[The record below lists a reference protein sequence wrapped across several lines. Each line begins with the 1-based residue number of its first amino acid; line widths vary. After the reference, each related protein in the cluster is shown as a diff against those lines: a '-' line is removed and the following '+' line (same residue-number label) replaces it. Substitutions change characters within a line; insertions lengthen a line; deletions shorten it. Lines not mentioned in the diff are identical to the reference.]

1 LECARAPRDKDRLK
15 VFQQG
20 AEMALAD
27 PVPPFEGLVGTEA
40 SWRHRPR
47 LRWGTA
53 ETERLT
59 VARWTSADPSD
70 QVCGP
75 SASAGCHVLEVNL
88 RPTDAALRV
97 DGLSVHD
104 GRLPAGSV
112 LLTQAGCRIEARYR
126 SACDLLHFFVPV
138 RRFETLL
145 REAGLW
151 DVGGPF
157 GLAEQDPVISR
168 LALSLLASQDLDGPG
183 AQLYAESVAAAILAR
198 VVGRA
203 GSATGVDAGK
213 RAGLV
218 KWRHR
223 RVVEFID
230 ANLADP
236 IRLPDLARAAG
247 LSRMHFAA
255 QFRAAT
261 GIRPHEFVLRRRI
274 ERAQD
279 LLRDSALP
287 LAQVALG
294 VGFQTQAH
302 FTTVFRDHVQET
314 PGRWRQLHRS
324 G

>member
-1 LECARAPRDKDRLK
+1 
-15 VFQQG
+15 
-20 AEMALAD
+20 MALAD
-27 PVPPFEGLVGTEA
+27 PVLPFKGLIGTETN
-40 SWRHRPR
+40 WRHCPR
-47 LRWGTA
+47 GQVGDA
-53 ETERLT
+53 EKDRL
-59 VARWTSADPSD
+59 VIARWISAEASD
-70 QVCGP
+70 QACGP
-75 SASAGCHVLEVNL
+75 AASAGRHVLEVNL
-88 RPTDAALRV
+88 RPTNVALSV
-97 DGLSVHD
+97 DGMLVHD
-104 GRLPAGSV
+104 GELSAGSV
-112 LLTQAGCRIEARYR
+112 LLTRAGGLIEARYR
-126 SACDLLHFFVPV
+126 GACDLLHFFVPV

-145 REAGLW
+145 REAGLSEAS
-151 DVGGPF
+151 DLF
-157 GLAEQDPVISR
+157 RLTDPDQVLSR
-168 LALSLLASQDLDGPG
+168 LALSLLASDDLDGPG
-183 AQLYAESVAAAILAR
+183 AQLYAESVAAAIFAR
-198 VVGRA
+198 VMGRRS
-203 GSATGVDAGK
+203 SAIGVDTGK
-213 RAGLV
+213 RTGLV

-279 LLRDSALP
+279 MLRDSALP

-324 G
+324 S

>member
-1 LECARAPRDKDRLK
+1 
-15 VFQQG
+15 
-20 AEMALAD
+20 MI
-27 PVPPFEGLVGTEA
+27 
-40 SWRHRPR
+40 
-47 LRWGTA
+47 
-53 ETERLT
+53 
-59 VARWTSADPSD
+59 ARWTSADASEHA
-70 QVCGP
+70 CGP
-75 SASAGCHVLEVNL
+75 AASAGCHLLEVNL
-88 RPTDAALRV
+88 RPANVALRI

-104 GRLPAGSV
+104 GRLSAGSV
-112 LLTQAGCRIEARYR
+112 LLTRAGCLIEARYR
-126 SACDLLHFFVPV
+126 GACDLLHFFVPV

-145 REAGLW
+145 REAGLS
-151 DVGGPF
+151 DASGPF
-157 GLAEQDPVISR
+157 GLTGPDQVSSR
-168 LALSLLASQDLDGPG
+168 LALSLLASDDLDGPG
-183 AQLYAESVAAAILAR
+183 AQLFAESVAAAILAR
-198 VVGRA
+198 VVGRTSSG
-203 GSATGVDAGK
+203 GSGVETGK
-213 RAGLV
+213 RTALV

-279 LLRDSALP
+279 MLRDSALP
-287 LAQVALG
+287 LAQVALD

-324 G
+324 R

>member
-1 LECARAPRDKDRLK
+1 
-15 VFQQG
+15 
-20 AEMALAD
+20 MI
-27 PVPPFEGLVGTEA
+27 
-40 SWRHRPR
+40 
-47 LRWGTA
+47 
-53 ETERLT
+53 
-59 VARWTSADPSD
+59 ARWTSADASD
-70 QVCGP
+70 QACGP
-75 SASAGCHVLEVNL
+75 AASAGCHVLEVNL
-88 RPTDAALRV
+88 RPTNVALRV
-97 DGLSVHD
+97 GGLLVHD
-104 GRLPAGSV
+104 GRLSAGSV
-112 LLTQAGCRIEARYR
+112 LLTQAGCLIEARYR
-126 SACDLLHFFVPV
+126 GPCDVLHFFVPV

-145 REAGLW
+145 REAGLS
-151 DVGGPF
+151 DGSGPF
-157 GLAEQDPVISR
+157 GLTDPDQVLTR
-168 LALSLLASQDLDGPG
+168 LALSLLASDDLDGPG

-198 VVGRA
+198 VMGRTR
-203 GSATGVDAGK
+203 SAIGEDTSK
-213 RAGLV
+213 RTGLV

-279 LLRDSALP
+279 MLRDSALP

-324 G
+324 L